1 MASNAH
7 IGELLKAEEE
17 AQNTVQEARKR
28 KSIITQV
35 PAGPC
40 FASCSKVLFCLAC
53 LEQLTHTPFFWSPFL
68 SSRVP
73 SITNKTEKTE
83 LLRQA
88 KAEADR
94 EVNQYKQTLEQEYQ
108 QMLAQGSTDTGAA
121 LQRLNAET
129 AKSIENMKARV
140 QQKSGQVAQILVNH
154 VKQV

>member
-17 AQNTVQEARKR
+17 AQNTVQEARK
-28 KSIITQV
+28 Q
-35 PAGPC
+35 
-40 FASCSKVLFCLAC
+40 
-53 LEQLTHTPFFWSPFL
+53 
-68 SSRVP
+68 
-73 SITNKTEKTE
+73 KTE